1 MATAVR
7 DSFPALLL
15 LVLFR
20 CTFGIFRY
28 SQSAGVEGQLL
39 CFGQPAKNVLV
50 KLYQQSSV
58 LDFLMDIGKSDSNG
72 SFKLGGSAVRSTRI
86 APKLNIYHDCNDGWK
101 PCQRKRSY
109 VIPANYISVGL
120 QPVRFYDLGQV
131 ELSHRAEGET
141 RDCFH

>member
-1 MATAVR
+1 MATAVS
-7 DSFPALLL
+7 DSFLALLL
-15 LVLFR
+15 LVLIH
-20 CTFGIFRY
+20 CTFGIVRY
-28 SQSAGVEGQLL
+28 SQNAGVEGQLL
-39 CFGQPAKNVLV
+39 CFGQPAENVLV

-58 LDFLMDIGKSDSNG
+58 LDVLMDVGKSDSNG
-72 SFKLGGSAVRSTRI
+72 SFKLGGTAVRSTRI
-86 APKLNIYHDCNDGWK
+86 TPKLNIYHDCNDGWN

-109 VIPANYISVGL
+109 VVPPKYISMGL